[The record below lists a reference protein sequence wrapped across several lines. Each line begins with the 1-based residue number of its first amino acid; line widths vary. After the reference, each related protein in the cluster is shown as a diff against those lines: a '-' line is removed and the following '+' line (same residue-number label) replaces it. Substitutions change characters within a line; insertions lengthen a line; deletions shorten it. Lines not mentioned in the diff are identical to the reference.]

1 MKIRKPHDISSKYPS
16 AWPGRPET
24 GQRRSPKRS
33 QAEID
38 AAKHFFE
45 AKPSPAW
52 PETALQKRM
61 QSSGG

>member
-1 MKIRKPHDISSKYPS
+1 MKMRKPHDISRKYSS
-16 AWPGRPET
+16 AWPDRPEE
-24 GQRRSPKRS
+24 GQRRPPRRS

-52 PETALQKRM
+52 PKTALQERM